1 MFDNRIKT
9 SRIANND
16 SKYNTLAGGSSMTYF
31 FILASIPNVA
41 QALCFSIYNFVFE
54 GEYRLSDHF
63 GPF

>member
-41 QALCFSIYNFVFE
+41 QALCFSIFNFSF
-54 GEYRLSDHF
+54 
-63 GPF
+63 